1 MPPYAKF
8 LKELCTTKR
17 MTNVP
22 KKAFLAYN
30 VSYIISRQIPSKYKD
45 PRCPIISTVIGDQ
58 TIHKALFDLG
68 ASSNLLPYLVYERL
82 ELGELKPPRMILQL
96 AYQSIELLGA

>member
-1 MPPYAKF
+1 
-8 LKELCTTKR
+8 

-22 KKAFLAYN
+22 KKAFLASN
-30 VSYIISRQIPSKYKD
+30 LS
-45 PRCPIISTVIGDQ
+45 PIISHQIPAKCKGPGCPTISIIIGDQ